1 MSEPGSAP
9 RLKHRFTFSNLRS
22 SGQPPLSRGMYKLI
36 KSENTAIAAYSS
48 AGDSRIDIAAQL
60 STWGEGTADP
70 AISSLSDKLGI
81 LLTALGQ
88 EEKHYAQGLEEY
100 RCVLKQIRNTESGV
114 QPTRE
119 RIRKINE
126 EIRRLQYKEPTSGK
140 IVQLEQ
146 ELVRAEAEN
155 LVAEAQLTNVTRA
168 KLKEA
173 YAVQFAAVVER
184 AERQIMLAKYGRMLL
199 GLLDDTPSKSR
210 RARLR
215 MSTDDV

>member
-1 MSEPGSAP
+1 
-9 RLKHRFTFSNLRS
+9 
-22 SGQPPLSRGMYKLI
+22 MYKII
-36 KSENTAIAAYSS
+36 KSENNTIASYSS
-48 AGDSRIDIAAQL
+48 AGASRADIATQL
-60 STWGEGTADP
+60 SAWGEGTADP

-88 EEKHYAQGLEEY
+88 EENHFAQSLEEY

-119 RIRKINE
+119 RIRRIGE

-173 YAVQFAAVVER
+173 YALKFAAVVER
-184 AERQIMLAKYGRMLL
+184 AERQITLAKYGRMLL
-199 GLLDDTPSKSR
+199 GLLDDTPSKLISWGYREWMMLLTR
-210 RARLR
+210 RSCPWRHPPRLYC
-215 MSTDDV
+215 